1 MAKIKY
7 RSGNSFVEI
16 FDTATISNIQTRL
29 STVETKANS
38 TQRSWNGIWLVEKRS
53 DGVCTAIGNQ
63 TLSLNSSG
71 IYEGGLL
78 FYNFTAPNFPSGLF
92 KSAPNVMAT
101 IQSANATAWI
111 ATNTDQQPSTTKPGN
126 VRIIS
131 ASSGPLSFTVRFE
144 AIGSW

>member
-7 RSGNSFVEI
+7 RGASGVVELL
-16 FDTATISNIQTRL
+16 DVTALLNRL
-29 STVETKANS
+29 SAVETKANS
-38 TQRSWNGIWLVEKRS
+38 TQRFWSGIWLVEKRS

-144 AIGSW
+144 VIGSWQ

>member
-7 RSGNSFVEI
+7 RGASGVVELL
-16 FDTATISNIQTRL
+16 DVTALLNRL
-29 STVETKANS
+29 SVVETKANS
-38 TQRSWNGIWLVEKRS
+38 TQRFWSGIWLVEKRS

-144 AIGSW
+144 AIGSWQ

>member
-7 RSGNSFVEI
+7 RGASGVVELL
-16 FDTATISNIQTRL
+16 DVTALLNRL
-29 STVETKANS
+29 SAVETKVNS
-38 TQRSWNGIWLVEKRS
+38 TQRFWSGIWLVEKRS

-144 AIGSW
+144 AIGSWQ